1 MGNSR
6 CLFCV
11 VVDVD
16 LLIVTK
22 AVFEKTEGG
31 NVTFGVTVACCSK
44 LGLLAHFRKLR
55 FLLKVTFK
63 AESNKNG
70 K

>member
-11 VVDVD
+11 IVDVD

-44 LGLLAHFRKLR
+44 LGLLAHF
-55 FLLKVTFK
+55 
-63 AESNKNG
+63 
-70 K
+70 